1 MRWRASAVVE
11 DFPVI
16 PRRGNAATKK
26 EIPRRGAK
34 TAERQSDLYRLKTLC
49 TTIRQKLVF
58 LARFYLA
65 RSRCSLK
72 PQSRQVRQ
80 TDSLRSLRLRVF
92 ARNNLVAAL
101 PRQVLSGFVRDKKP

>member
-1 MRWRASAVVE
+1 MNNLIHE
-11 DFPVI
+11 DLTYQI
-16 PRRGNAATKK
+16 
-26 EIPRRGAK
+26 RGAVFVF
-34 TAERQSDLYRLKTLC
+34 C
-49 TTIRQKLVF
+49 TTMRQKLVF

-80 TDSLRSLRLRVF
+80 TDSLRPLRLRVF

-101 PRQVLSGFVRDKKP
+101 PRWVFRG